1 MKKRIF
7 RILTQLKMMYIN
19 RFLWQPLIDRTHNPE
34 KSQNDLLLQIIRK
47 NQSTVFGRKH
57 GFDGVNSYDDFRS
70 RVPVCEYET
79 LRNYIEDQE
88 KEKHPYLNIGQ
99 PVMYVQTSGTTDKPK
114 LIPVLN
120 STINQYR
127 KCQHMVAY
135 GVYASYPEAYD
146 GKVLAITSPAVEGK
160 TETGTRYGA
169 MSGLIYKSMPFLTRA
184 KYVLPSSVFEI
195 NDYEKK
201 YFEIAKLALA
211 EKDITM
217 IATANPSTLIKLDRI
232 INQDPNKIIAE
243 VSLINPLRGV
253 ELRQMYSD
261 HNRLQFSQI
270 WPNLR
275 VITTWTGGNCGVL
288 IPTLRKTV
296 SNTTRFVELGYLASE
311 FRGGITID
319 AVDNRQIPCLH
330 ENFYEFVD
338 RNDWE
343 NNNPKFLTLSEVQSD
358 RQYYIFV
365 TTQNGLYR
373 YHINDLVEVTGW
385 FNNTPTIQFLQKGKG
400 VTNLT
405 GEKLCENQLIEA
417 MTCIT
422 KSKQADMGFFMMLG
436 CVKKSRYTLYVESTN
451 LDTNNLERCIAEL
464 NIEFKDKRKSNR
476 LKPIKVVYLEEGTGE
491 AYKKHCLNNGQ
502 REGQFKMLYLQYKNQ
517 CQFNF
522 DAYAREER
530 YAAA

>member
-1 MKKRIF
+1 MKKHILK
-7 RILTQLKMMYIN
+7 ILTRLKMMYIK

-34 KSQNDLLLQIIRK
+34 KSQNNLLMQILRK
-47 NQSTVFGRKH
+47 NQSTEFGRKH
-57 GFDGVNSYDDFRS
+57 GFDRINSYDDFKS

-88 KEKHPYLNIGQ
+88 KDKHPYLNFEQ

-120 STINQYR
+120 STIHQYR
-127 KCQHMVAY
+127 KCQHIVAY
-135 GVYASYPEAYD
+135 GVYASFPEAYD
-146 GKVLAITSPAVEGK
+146 GKVLAITSPAIEGV
-160 TETGTRYGA
+160 TESGSSYGA
-169 MSGLIYKSMPFLTRA
+169 MSGLIYKSMPLLTRA
-184 KYVLPSSVFEI
+184 KYVLPSSIFEI
-195 NDYEKK
+195 DDYEKK
-201 YFEIAKLALA
+201 YFDIAKLALA

-217 IATANPSTLIKLDRI
+217 IATANPSTLIKLERTL
-232 INQDPNKIIAE
+232 NQDPNRIITE
-243 VSLINPLRGV
+243 VSLINPVRGD
-253 ELRQMYSD
+253 ELRHIYSA
-261 HNRLQFSQI
+261 HNRLKFSHV
-270 WPNLR
+270 WPNLK

-288 IPTLRKTV
+288 IPTLRKTI

-319 AVDNRQIPCLH
+319 AVNNRQIPCLH

-343 NNNPKFLTLSEVQSD
+343 NSNPRFLTLSEIRPD

-365 TTQNGLYR
+365 TTHNGLYR

-385 FNNTPTIQFLQKGKG
+385 FNDTPTIQFLQKGKG
-400 VTNLT
+400 VINLT
-405 GEKLCENQLIEA
+405 GEKLCENQLIQA
-417 MTCIT
+417 MTHIAE
-422 KSKQADMGFFMMLG
+422 SKQIELGFFVMLG
-436 CVKKSRYTLYVESTN
+436 CAKELRYTLYVESQD
-451 LDTNNLERCIAEL
+451 LDVYTLERHIAEL

-517 CQFNF
+517 CEF
-522 DAYAREER
+522 DFAAYAKEER